1 MTHTSSTL
9 KADTS
14 PPLAVIGVRAR
25 NTAGVIRQIE
35 AGFPFRALE
44 RLGRVLDL
52 GATDAAALIDLP
64 TATYH
69 RRKRAG
75 QLASD
80 ESDRLARIA
89 RIVTR
94 AIALFEG
101 DVERAREWLKRPKPA
116 LANATPLDFSRTD
129 FGAREVEALIDRLE
143 HGVYS

>member
-1 MTHTSSTL
+1 MPNASPDSKEH
-9 KADTS
+9 AA

-25 NTAGVIRQIE
+25 SPAGVVRQVE
-35 AGFPFRALE
+35 AGFPFRTLE

-52 GATDAAALIDLP
+52 GAGDAAALIDVP
-64 TATYH
+64 AATYH
-69 RRKRAG
+69 RRRRAG
-75 QLASD
+75 QFAPD

-94 AIALFEG
+94 AITLFEG
-101 DVERAREWLKRPKPA
+101 DLERARAWLKRPKPA
-116 LANATPLDFSRTD
+116 LGDSTPLYFSRTD